1 MGRVMRLVL
10 ASASPRRLDLL
21 ARLGLVPDAV
31 DPADLDEAVLPGEL
45 PRVHAERLAREKALL
60 VAARHPGAVVL
71 AADTVVAA
79 GRRILPKVE
88 DEATARQCLA
98 LLSGRRHRVLTAVA
112 LVDADGRLRERLSES
127 IVTFQRLAPADV
139 DWLIG
144 RGDWRGKAGGYAIQ
158 GAAEAYVR
166 ALSGSF
172 SGVVGLPLNETR
184 LLLTAAGWRG

>member
-1 MGRVMRLVL
+1 MRLVL

-31 DPADLDEAVLPGEL
+31 DPADLDEAVLPGEQ

-60 VAARHPGAVVL
+60 VAGRHPAAVVL

-79 GRRILPKVE
+79 GRRILPKAE
-88 DEATARQCLA
+88 DEATARRCLA
-98 LLSGRRHRVLTAVA
+98 LLSGRRHRVLTAIA
-112 LVDADGRLRERLSES
+112 LIDNEGRLRERVSES
-127 IVTFQRLAPADV
+127 VVTFQRLAASDI

-144 RGDWRGKAGGYAIQ
+144 RGDWQGKAGGYAIQ
-158 GAAEAYVR
+158 GAAEAFVR
-166 ALSGSF
+166 QLSGSF

-184 LLLTAAGWRG
+184 LLLGAAGWRP